1 MSVQGFGFGAFP
13 MNGFAAQPPFQN
25 FQNPL
30 NPLDPSL
37 INLNQSAFQNPLSS
51 INQPWMSMALAPT
64 LGGLMGTDQNV
75 IGFDWMQSVRQFASG
90 IANGMVPVESVQ
102 IPGLS
107 GLSGM
112 AGTNGIALRYL
123 MKSLSKKDPD
133 SPEAR
138 KLEEVILKVGGGTPE
153 LKRMLLETKLENFDS
168 FALQLASVRQNFP
181 TGSPEANF
189 IDARI
194 QALQAR
200 KENTAIEAALNQL
213 LGENPQ
219 NLQGRFIQEALGLY
233 ANPKNTDPASLAQ
246 LENRLRMLAPGQV
259 GEQLVLA
266 ARTLKNNNAI
276 ISNFDTQTQA
286 PQGLTVGNPLQQLLG
301 SLGFLLSG
309 GNGDFGGGGGLSAFA
324 NAFSGGGGNPLAAL
338 ATAFGGGGAEGN
350 PLASLA
356 SAFIGSGGGGNPL
369 SALASAFSA
378 TSSPQ
383 APTIAPTAG
392 IFGSSNAPAAG
403 KESTSA
409 FRATL
414 FD

>member
-1 MSVQGFGFGAFP
+1 MSVQGFGVGAFSFG
-13 MNGFAAQPPFQN
+13 GFAPQPQLQN

-30 NPLDPSL
+30 NPLDPAI
-37 INLNQSAFQNPLSS
+37 INLNQSGFQNPLSS
-51 INQPWMSMALAPT
+51 INQPWMGMALAPT

-90 IANGMVPVESVQ
+90 IANGVVPVESVQ

-123 MKSLSKKDPD
+123 MKSLAKKDPD

-138 KLEEVILKVGGGTPE
+138 KLEDVILKVGGGTPE
-153 LKRMLLETKLENFDS
+153 LKRMLLETKLQNFDS

-200 KENTAIEAALNQL
+200 KENTAIEATLNQL

-233 ANPKNTDPASLAQ
+233 ADPKNTDPAALAQ
-246 LENRLRMLAPGQV
+246 LENRLRMLAPGGV

-266 ARTLKNNNAI
+266 ARRLKQNNAI
-276 ISNFDTQTQA
+276 ISNFDTQTQPQA
-286 PQGLTVGNPLQQLLG
+286 PQGLSVGNPLQQLLG

-309 GNGDFGGGGGLSAFA
+309 GNADFGGGLSAFA
-324 NAFSGGGGNPLAAL
+324 NAFNGGITGGGVNPLTALASVFSGGGGGNPLAAL
-338 ATAFGGGGAEGN
+338 A
-350 PLASLA
+350 
-356 SAFIGSGGGGNPL
+356 SAFTGS
-369 SALASAFSA
+369 
-378 TSSPQ
+378 Q
-383 APTIAPTAG
+383 AANVPAPAPTAG
-392 IFGSSNAPAAG
+392 IFGAASAPAAG
-403 KESTSA
+403 KESAGA
-409 FRATL
+409 FRTTL